1 MATKLAW
8 ELMQQCMGTSLR
20 QLSGQ
25 GNLTT
30 ASCPVSTRVKK
41 TFVVAFVAGP
51 GWLSDQLASA
61 TMAGAGAVA
70 GPAVGPTPLMF

>member
-1 MATKLAW
+1 MVFELVW
-8 ELMQQCMGTSLR
+8 ELMQQCMGASQQ

-25 GNLTT
+25 GTLTT

-51 GWLSDQLASA
+51 GWLSDQFASA

-70 GPAVGPTPLMF
+70 GPAVGPMPLMF

>member
-1 MATKLAW
+1 MVTKLAW
-8 ELMQQCMGTSLR
+8 ELMQQCMGTSLQ

-25 GNLTT
+25 GILTT

-51 GWLSDQLASA
+51 GWLSNQLASA
-61 TMAGAGAVA
+61 IMAGAGAVA
-70 GPAVGPTPLMF
+70 GPAVGPMPLMF